1 VGEVGEVV
9 AVVVAVDDV
18 VVDERLEVGGAVIV
32 REGLGVGSALLTFA
46 AVLMVAVL
54 LLLCEVGVEG
64 GGVSG
69 RALEAKRSIPAVGC
83 C

>member
-1 VGEVGEVV
+1 
-9 AVVVAVDDV
+9 
-18 VVDERLEVGGAVIV
+18 V